1 MPDTHKSR
9 SPLQAFWRWLHS
21 QSSFCTCSDDD
32 VERMAHD
39 LGISNIELRQ
49 LAGKGPHSAD
59 LLLER
64 MAALDLDGGE
74 IVRREPATFR
84 DLQRVC
90 TMCNCRRRCA
100 RDLEGDPLDSGWQR
114 YCPNATTLKALD
126 AQPWA
131 VRREW

>member
-64 MAALDLDGGE
+64 MAAIKEEQVPEENDDDFL
-74 IVRREPATFR
+74 R
-84 DLQRVC
+84 DSAEQLAAKRARLAQLKELLTS
-90 TMCNCRRRCA
+90 TMLGA
-100 RDLEGDPLDSGWQR
+100 
-114 YCPNATTLKALD
+114 A
-126 AQPWA
+126 
-131 VRREW
+131 